1 MLFAADTP
9 WTWDAERNFA
19 RLKEQNPDMMLGIG
33 GRRASAVSI
42 EEKRTMSIEHVE
54 INLH

>member
-19 RLKEQNPDMMLGIG
+19 RLKEANPEMMLGHG
-33 GRRASAVSI
+33 GRRASVASL
-42 EEKRTMSIEHVE
+42 EEKHQMSVDKVE
-54 INLH
+54 LSLS